1 MKMAD
6 KNNPS
11 IGAEMTELTS
21 EEAQQWLSF
30 KKPWSIEEATLIFAG
45 HSPTDRRFFKDSDE
59 KSRKYPFAFN
69 YWELFQSFKRK
80 RTIPTSQAEW
90 IETALRMNLPLP
102 EVLSNII
109 NKKIITTPLGSST
122 ETQAERR
129 QRRYQ
134 MCVDAGLDLPTNDYS
149 RLPNGIGLLAE
160 KERVSRKAFNQD
172 VKAYI
177 KGLSQR
183 K

>member
-11 IGAEMTELTS
+11 LGVEMTELTS

-45 HSPTDRRFFKDSDE
+45 HSPTDRRFFTDTDA
-59 KSRKYPFAFN
+59 KSNKYPFAFH
-69 YWELFQSFKRK
+69 YWELFQVLKQREK
-80 RTIPTSQAEW
+80 VPISQAEW
-90 IETALRMNLPLP
+90 IEIALRMNLPLP
-102 EVLSNII
+102 DVLSNII
-109 NKKIITTPLGSST
+109 KRKFVTSPLDSNT

-129 QRRYQ
+129 QRRHQ
-134 MCVDAGLDLPTNDYS
+134 MCVDAKLELPTDEYS
-149 RLPNGIGLLAE
+149 RLPNGIGLLAK
-160 KERVSRKAFNQD
+160 KEGVSRQAFNQD
-172 VKAYI
+172 VRAFM